1 MKVRRLL
8 LTLVLGSLPL
18 GLIASPA
25 GAAKPTRGCPP
36 SFIGPLTFE
45 AIIAMFPPPPD
56 FPDPEGALARFD
68 LNADRQLCVLP
79 LPGGVDINVIDNVA
93 NPRASQS

>member
-8 LTLVLGSLPL
+8 LTLALGSLPL

-25 GAAKPTRGCPP
+25 GAAQPIRGCPP
-36 SFIGPLTFE
+36 SFVGPLTFE
-45 AIIAMFPPPPD
+45 AIIAMFPPPPG
-56 FPDPEGALARFD
+56 FPDPEGALARYD
-68 LNADRQLCVLP
+68 LNADRQLCVRP